1 MANKAYKYR
10 IYPTTEQ
17 ETLIAKT
24 FGCVRFVYNKFL
36 AFQEEQYAEKLPHLG
51 KSAMNNVCNQ
61 ILKDEYP
68 WLREVDKFALTNSVF
83 SLDDAYQ
90 RFFKQPGKCGH
101 PKYKSKK
108 HPHRSYTTN
117 ITNNVTIQSRPRC

>member
-10 IYPTTEQ
+10 IYPTSEQ

-24 FGCVRFVYNKFL
+24 FGCVRFVYNQFL

-51 KSAMNNVCNQ
+51 KNAMNNVCNQ

-68 WLREVDKFALTNSVF
+68 WLREVDKFALTNSIF

-90 RFFKQPGKCGH
+90 RFL
-101 PKYKSKK
+101 SKLV
-108 HPHRSYTTN
+108 
-117 ITNNVTIQSRPRC
+117 NVDIQSTRARKIRTVVTQPI